1 VGLERVPDLFEIQA
15 ALPTSLETAF
25 PALAVLWGA
34 MVFTLTVSAVA
45 ATVALSS
52 RESVFRRRSGQMLA
66 LVAVILACIP
76 TSFHSGAEVFAI
88 TVSGVLTATWLLVA
102 AVFLLRDHAAAWIF
116 FGAFASGV
124 PAALRLLSEPA
135 TADRIAGAS
144 ALVLLAVAL
153 AALLGSTT
161 RHPAV
166 EPSPPSGAKPLPLE
180 VP

>member
-1 VGLERVPDLFEIQA
+1 MQA

-25 PALAVLWGA
+25 PSLAVLWSSA
-34 MVFTLTVSAVA
+34 VFTLAGAAVA

-52 RESVFRRRSGQMLA
+52 RESVFRRKSGQMLA
-66 LVAVILACIP
+66 LVAVILACVP
-76 TSFHSGAEVFAI
+76 TSFHSGTEVLAT
-88 TVSGVLTATWLLVA
+88 TVSGLLTAGWLLMA
-102 AVFLLRDHAAAWIF
+102 AFFLLRAPAPAWVF

-153 AALLGSTT
+153 VALLGGTT
-161 RHPAV
+161 LRAAV
-166 EPSPPSGAKPLPLE
+166 DTSAPSEPEPRPLE
-180 VP
+180 